1 MTAAKP
7 KILLSNDDGIFA
19 PGLSALYDEMRKI
32 GDVTVVAPASEQSAV
47 GHAITILDPLRVSDF
62 KRDDKFFGYA
72 VNGTPADCVKMA
84 YWALLEEKPDLVI
97 SGINQGSN
105 AGINA
110 MYSGTVSAATEGAIL
125 DIPSFAISLAS
136 WTYREFGYAATFARE
151 LALKVL
157 SHGLPSGTLLNVNV
171 PAVAAE
177 EIAGVMVTRQSQ
189 ARYLEHFD
197 KRVDPANRVY
207 YWLSGQK
214 MQPGAEL
221 DLDDR
226 AVQENYVSITP
237 LHYDLTNYTF
247 LETLKTWELP
257 DKTP

>member
-1 MTAAKP
+1 
-7 KILLSNDDGIFA
+7 
-19 PGLSALYDEMRKI
+19 
-32 GDVTVVAPASEQSAV
+32 
-47 GHAITILDPLRVSDF
+47 
-62 KRDDKFFGYA
+62 